1 MFSKTEE
8 LNYLTDLLLSA
19 SQWQCSENEPLS
31 PLHLEVK
38 DRIRR
43 LTEQE
48 TINVVGVPSDQ
59 IEGREQREQN
69 ARERK
74 SESNKKYHDK
84 YKENKVRV
92 DGKWVLREDAVQVPR
107 ANGVGWK
114 WALKSAAQEAQEPP
128 EDEHQCLSY

>member
-59 IEGREQREQN
+59 IEGQEQREQN
-69 ARERK
+69 VRK
-74 SESNKKYHDK
+74 RNSNKKYHDK

-92 DGKWVLREDAVQVPR
+92 DGKWVMKEDAIQVPR

-114 WALKSAAQEAQEPP
+114 WALKEAKEPP

>member
-48 TINVVGVPSDQ
+48 TINVVGIPSDQ
-59 IEGREQREQN
+59 IEGREQNIRRTEQMN
-69 ARERK
+69 KARRK
-74 SESNKKYHDK
+74 YQ
-84 YKENKVRV
+84 ENKVRV
-92 DGKWVLREDAVQVPR
+92 GKSWYPREMVEKQMLGPNKFKWVLKQTSEQ
-107 ANGVGWK
+107 
-114 WALKSAAQEAQEPP
+114 Q
-128 EDEHQCLSY
+128 

>member
-1 MFSKTEE
+1 MNKTEE

-48 TINVVGVPSDQ
+48 TIDVVGVPSDQ
-59 IEGREQREQN
+59 IGREQDV
-69 ARERK
+69 RERK
-74 SESNKKYHDK
+74 SKSNKKYHDK

-107 ANGVGWK
+107 SNGVGWK
-114 WALKSAAQEAQEPP
+114 WALKSAQEAHEPL

>member
-1 MFSKTEE
+1 MNKTEE

-31 PLHLEVK
+31 PLQLEIK

-48 TINVVGVPSDQ
+48 TIDVVGVPSDQ
-59 IEGREQREQN
+59 IDGREQDV
-69 ARERK
+69 RERK
-74 SESNKKYHDK
+74 SRSNKKYHDK

-92 DGKWVLREDAVQVPR
+92 DGKWVLRKDAIQVPR

-114 WALKSAAQEAQEPP
+114 WALKEAVQEAQEPP

>member
-59 IEGREQREQN
+59 IEGQEQREQN
-69 ARERK
+69 VRERK
-74 SESNKKYHDK
+74 SKSNKQYHDK
-84 YKENKVRV
+84 YKKDRVRV
-92 DGKWVLREDAVQVPR
+92 DGKWVMREDAIQVPR
-107 ANGVGWK
+107 ANGTGWK
-114 WALKSAAQEAQEPP
+114 WALKEETHEPP